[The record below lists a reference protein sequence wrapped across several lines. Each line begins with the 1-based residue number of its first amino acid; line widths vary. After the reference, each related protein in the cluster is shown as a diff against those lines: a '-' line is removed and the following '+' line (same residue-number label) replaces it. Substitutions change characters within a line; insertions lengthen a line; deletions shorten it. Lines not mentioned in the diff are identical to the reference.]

1 MPIPALLQM
10 ANACT
15 HFLDRE
21 GAASP
26 STQAELET
34 SADTQ
39 LVWNGPVKAI
49 YGSPIR
55 YESELYII
63 ARGIL
68 STVDTATGKRGFQ
81 MRLKGER
88 KTGNSRFG
96 SLDYASPIVVGDRLF
111 YLNASGQVYVFQ
123 LGSSIELLAVNE
135 VTSEKEIFWG
145 SPAASD
151 GRLFLRSSKYLYC
164 IADSDLANSP
174 APVVPK
180 IRTISSV
187 KGTDLSLATSKP
199 ANTNLNDRNDPNRLK
214 TTTNALD
221 KSQPRVRH
229 SNRLDTIWLIVHW
242 LLRRWVNFIEF
253 EFHCNLFPAR

>member
-1 MPIPALLQM
+1 MLVPGEIWGLDPATGKLRW
-10 ANACT
+10 
-15 HFLDRE
+15 H
-21 GAASP
+21 
-26 STQAELET
+26 STATKSQHAYT
-34 SADTQ
+34 SVIADGKRVYAFSGQGGGSVAVDAGGTGNVSDTQ

-187 KGTDLSLATSKP
+187 KGTDLSLATS
-199 ANTNLNDRNDPNRLK
+199 NLPTPTERPKRPEPVEDND
-214 TTTNALD
+214 
-221 KSQPRVRH
+221 
-229 SNRLDTIWLIVHW
+229 
-242 LLRRWVNFIEF
+242 
-253 EFHCNLFPAR
+253 